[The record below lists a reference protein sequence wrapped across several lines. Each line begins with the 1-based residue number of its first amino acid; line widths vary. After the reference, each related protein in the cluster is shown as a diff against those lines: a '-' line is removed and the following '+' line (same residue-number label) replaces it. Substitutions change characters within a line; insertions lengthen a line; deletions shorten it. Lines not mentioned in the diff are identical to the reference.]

1 MHKMF
6 CVSKTCPN
14 LFISDFI
21 MIEERDSLNANLSTV
36 SKKLAVMTE
45 ERDLLRANLSENLK
59 ELEVLLSLSKQSESF
74 YLPLSLQWFNS
85 LANTVL
91 LFSHWEEI

>member
-1 MHKMF
+1 MHKLF
-6 CVSKTCPN
+6 CVSKACPN

-45 ERDLLRANLSENLK
+45 ERDLLRANFSENLK
-59 ELEVLLSLSKQSESF
+59 ELEVLLSSLSESF

-91 LFSHWEEI
+91 FFSHWEET

>member
-1 MHKMF
+1 MF

-21 MIEERDSLNANLSTV
+21 MIEERNSLNANLSTV

-74 YLPLSLQWFNS
+74 YLPLSLQ
-85 LANTVL
+85 
-91 LFSHWEEI
+91 